1 MNFNVIATGSHGNC
15 LSISNGPF
23 NCLIDIGVSYSSIKH
38 DPFRFVFLTHE
49 HSDHLNLRTV
59 AKVAKERPTTFWLC
73 GTNLARY
80 LISAGVD
87 PKQIM
92 LIPVEING
100 KLRSGEF
107 TVIRLRN
114 QCMWAL
120 RVPLNHDV
128 PNYGWKIYFDH
139 DSKLHGTDFYVAP
152 RSAVKVFYA
161 TDTADLSGIEAND
174 FDYYFVE
181 SNYSKKDIMERIAE
195 KRENGGYIYE
205 DRVLRTHMSKE
216 TADKWLADNLG
227 CGSTYVYLH
236 RHVDE
241 RED

>member
-1 MNFNVIATGSHGNC
+1 MNFNVIATGSRGNC
-15 LSISNGPF
+15 LSISKGPF
-23 NCLIDIGVSYSSIKH
+23 NCLIDIGVSYSAIKH

-73 GTNLARY
+73 GSNLAGY

-92 LIPVEING
+92 LIPVEIDD
-100 KLRSGEF
+100 KLRGGEF
-107 TVIRLRN
+107 TVIHLRD

-120 RVPLNHDV
+120 RVPLKHDV

-139 DSKLHGTDFYVAP
+139 DSKLHGPDFYVAP
-152 RSAVKVFYA
+152 RSALKVFYA
-161 TDTADLSGIEAND
+161 TDTADLSGIEAKD

-181 SNYSKKDIMERIAE
+181 SNYRKKDIMERIAE

-216 TADKWLADNLG
+216 TVDKWLADNLG
-227 CGSTYVYLH
+227 YGSTYVYLH